1 MQIGENGQ
9 MTTEELAKIIGVS
22 RVTLSKVINGVG
34 GVAPKTEA
42 KIRKYIEEYNFEPNS
57 KARSLV
63 GKEEQIIGLISAY
76 SGKYSGASKN
86 ITSHFA
92 TELVNLAVNSAQQ
105 RDYKTL
111 VCLTDV
117 EKDVRSIERLFNSKL
132 IRGAILLGYN
142 TGNEDIERIGK
153 HGYPIVMVNQE
164 RDARYK
170 NTVAVNMDDQVSAY
184 FAIGKLVEYGHK
196 NILYIG
202 CNRHRLPAMR
212 RHEGVMSALQK
223 YGDEIEQF
231 KEIDCDFSE
240 EKAYNEIKRI
250 YGGKKSGKP
259 TGIFAAND
267 VMAIGAMNAL
277 KELGYSIPED
287 VSIIGFDDIPMAK
300 YLTPGLTTMSCNF
313 EVIASTAV
321 NSLIDLIEG
330 KEVVGHIELP
340 ARFVERG
347 SLSRPGEKK

>member
-1 MQIGENGQ
+1 

-34 GVAPKTEA
+34 GVSPKTEE

-76 SGKYSGASKN
+76 SGSYSGASKN

-92 TELVNLAVNSAQQ
+92 TELINLAVNSAQQ
-105 RDYKTL
+105 RGYKTL
-111 VCLTDV
+111 VSLTDV
-117 EKDVRSIERLFNSKL
+117 EKDVKSIERLFNSKL

-142 TGNEDIERIGK
+142 TGDEDIERIGK
-153 HGYPIVMVNQE
+153 HGYPNVLVNQE
-164 RDARYK
+164 RDSRYK
-170 NTVAVNMDDQVSAY
+170 NTVVVNMDDQVSAY
-184 FAIGKLVEYGHK
+184 FAIEKLVERGHK
-196 NILYIG
+196 RILYIG

-223 YGDEIEQF
+223 HKDEIESLT
-231 KEIDCDFSE
+231 EIDCDFSE
-240 EKAYNEIKRI
+240 EKAYNETKRI
-250 YGGKKSGKP
+250 FGDKKGKKP

-277 KELGYSIPED
+277 KDLGYKLPED
-287 VSIIGFDDIPMAK
+287 VSIIGFDDIPMSK
-300 YLTPGLTTMSCNF
+300 YLTPGLATMSCNF
-313 EVIASTAV
+313 EQIADTAV

-330 KEVVGHIELP
+330 KEVVNHIEIP
-340 ARFVERG
+340 AQFMERG
-347 SLSRPGEKK
+347 SLSVPRK

>member
-1 MQIGENGQ
+1 

-34 GVAPKTEA
+34 GVSPKTEE

-76 SGKYSGASKN
+76 SESYSGASKN
-86 ITSHFA
+86 ISSHFA
-92 TELVNLAVNSAQQ
+92 TELIHLAVNSAQK
-105 RDYKTL
+105 RGYKTL

-153 HGYPIVMVNQE
+153 HGYPIVLVNQE
-164 RDARYK
+164 RDSRYK

-184 FAIGKLVEYGHK
+184 FAIEKLVERGHK
-196 NILYIG
+196 RILYIG

-223 YGDEIEQF
+223 HKDEIESLA
-231 KEIDCDFSE
+231 EIDCDFNE
-240 EKAYNEIKRI
+240 EKAYNETKRI
-250 YGGKKSGKP
+250 FSEKTGKKP

-267 VMAIGAMNAL
+267 IMAIGAMNAL
-277 KELGYSIPED
+277 KELGYDIPGD
-287 VSIIGFDDIPMAK
+287 VSIIGFDDIPVSK

-313 EVIASTAV
+313 EQIAATAV

-330 KEVVGHIELP
+330 AEVVNHIELP
-340 ARFVERG
+340 AEYVERG
-347 SLSRPGEKK
+347 TLSEPKKDN

>member
-1 MQIGENGQ
+1 

-34 GVAPKTEA
+34 GVSQKTEE

-76 SGKYSGASKN
+76 SESYSGASKN
-86 ITSHFA
+86 ISSHFA
-92 TELVNLAVNSAQQ
+92 TELIHLAVNSAQK
-105 RDYKTL
+105 RGYKTL
-111 VCLTDV
+111 VSLTDV

-153 HGYPIVMVNQE
+153 HSYPIVLVNQE
-164 RDARYK
+164 RDSRYK

-184 FAIGKLVEYGHK
+184 FAIEKLVERGHK
-196 NILYIG
+196 RILYIG

-223 YGDEIEQF
+223 HKDEIESLT
-231 KEIDCDFSE
+231 EIDCDFNE
-240 EKAYNEIKRI
+240 EKAYNETKRI
-250 YGGKKSGKP
+250 FGDKTGKKP

-267 VMAIGAMNAL
+267 IMAIGAMNAL
-277 KELGYSIPED
+277 KELGYDIPGD
-287 VSIIGFDDIPMAK
+287 VSIIGFDDIPMSK

-313 EVIASTAV
+313 EQIASTAV

-330 KEVVGHIELP
+330 AEVVNHIEVP
-340 ARFVERG
+340 AEYVERG
-347 SLSRPGEKK
+347 SLSETREDK

>member
-1 MQIGENGQ
+1 

-34 GVAPKTEA
+34 GVSPKTEE
-42 KIRKYIEEYNFEPNS
+42 KIRRYIEEYNFEPNS

-76 SGKYSGASKN
+76 SGSYSGASKN

-92 TELVNLAVNSAQQ
+92 TELINLAVNAAQQ
-105 RDYKTL
+105 RGYKTL

-117 EKDVRSIERLFNSKL
+117 EKDVKSIERLFNSKL

-153 HGYPIVMVNQE
+153 HGYPIVLVNQE
-164 RDARYK
+164 RDSRYR

-184 FAIGKLVEYGHK
+184 FAIEKLVEKGHR

-202 CNRHRLPAMR
+202 CNRHRLPAIR
-212 RHEGVMSALQK
+212 RHEGVKSAQQK
-223 YGDEIEQF
+223 YKDVIESLT
-231 KEIDCDFSE
+231 EIDCDFSE
-240 EKAYNEIKRI
+240 EKAYNETKRI
-250 YGGKKSGKP
+250 YGSRGGVKP

-277 KELGYSIPED
+277 KELGYVIPDD
-287 VSIIGFDDIPMAK
+287 VSIIGFDDIPMSK

-313 EVIASTAV
+313 DQIASTAV

-330 KEVVGHIELP
+330 KEVVNHIEIP
-340 ARFVERG
+340 AEYMERG
-347 SLSRPGEKK
+347 SLSNAGKNK

>member
-1 MQIGENGQ
+1 

-34 GVAPKTEA
+34 GVSPKTEE

-76 SGKYSGASKN
+76 SESYSGASKN
-86 ITSHFA
+86 ISSHFA
-92 TELVNLAVNSAQQ
+92 TELIHLAVNSAQK
-105 RDYKTL
+105 RGYKTL

-153 HGYPIVMVNQE
+153 HGYPIVLVNQE
-164 RDARYK
+164 RDSRYK

-184 FAIGKLVEYGHK
+184 FAIEKLVERGHK
-196 NILYIG
+196 RILYIG

-223 YGDEIEQF
+223 HKDEIESLT
-231 KEIDCDFSE
+231 EIDCDFNE
-240 EKAYNEIKRI
+240 EKAYNETKRI
-250 YGGKKSGKP
+250 FDDKTGKKP

-267 VMAIGAMNAL
+267 IMAIGAMNAL
-277 KELGYSIPED
+277 KELGYDIPGD
-287 VSIIGFDDIPMAK
+287 VSIIGFDDIPVSK

-313 EVIASTAV
+313 EQIAATAV

-330 KEVVGHIELP
+330 AEVVNHIELP
-340 ARFVERG
+340 AEYVERG
-347 SLSRPGEKK
+347 TLSEPKKDN

>member
-1 MQIGENGQ
+1 

-34 GVAPKTEA
+34 GVSPKTEE

-76 SGKYSGASKN
+76 SGSYSGASKN

-92 TELVNLAVNSAQQ
+92 TELINLAVNSAQQ
-105 RDYKTL
+105 RGYKTL
-111 VCLTDV
+111 VSLTDV
-117 EKDVRSIERLFNSKL
+117 EKDVKSIEKLFNSKL

-142 TGNEDIERIGK
+142 TGDEDIERIGK
-153 HGYPIVMVNQE
+153 HGYPNVLVNQE
-164 RDARYK
+164 RDSRYK
-170 NTVAVNMDDQVSAY
+170 NTVVVNMDDRDSAY
-184 FAIGKLVEYGHK
+184 FAIEKLVERGHK
-196 NILYIG
+196 RILYIG

-223 YGDEIEQF
+223 HKDEIESLT
-231 KEIDCDFSE
+231 EIDCDFSE
-240 EKAYNEIKRI
+240 EKAYNETKRI
-250 YGGKKSGKP
+250 FGDKKGKKP

-277 KELGYSIPED
+277 KDLGYKLPED
-287 VSIIGFDDIPMAK
+287 VSIIGFDDIPMSK
-300 YLTPGLTTMSCNF
+300 YLTPGLATMSCNF
-313 EVIASTAV
+313 EQIADTAV

-330 KEVVGHIELP
+330 KEVVNHIEIP
-340 ARFVERG
+340 AQFMERG
-347 SLSRPGEKK
+347 SLSVPRK

>member
-1 MQIGENGQ
+1 

-34 GVAPKTEA
+34 GVSPKTEE

-76 SGKYSGASKN
+76 SESYSGASKN
-86 ITSHFA
+86 ISSHFA
-92 TELVNLAVNSAQQ
+92 TELIHLAVNSAQK
-105 RDYKTL
+105 RGYKTL

-153 HGYPIVMVNQE
+153 HGYPIVLVNQE
-164 RDARYK
+164 RDSRYK

-184 FAIGKLVEYGHK
+184 FAIEKLVERGHRR
-196 NILYIG
+196 ILYIG

-223 YGDEIEQF
+223 HKDEIESLT
-231 KEIDCDFSE
+231 EIDCDFNE
-240 EKAYNEIKRI
+240 EKAYNKTKRI
-250 YGGKKSGKP
+250 FSEKTGKKP

-267 VMAIGAMNAL
+267 IMAIGAMNAL
-277 KELGYSIPED
+277 KELGYDIPDD
-287 VSIIGFDDIPMAK
+287 VSIIGFDDIPVSK

-313 EVIASTAV
+313 EQIAATAV

-330 KEVVGHIELP
+330 AEVVNHIELP
-340 ARFVERG
+340 AEYVERG
-347 SLSRPGEKK
+347 TLSEPKKDN

>member
-1 MQIGENGQ
+1 

-34 GVAPKTEA
+34 GVSPKTEE

-76 SGKYSGASKN
+76 SGSYSGASKN

-105 RDYKTL
+105 RGYKTL

-117 EKDVRSIERLFNSKL
+117 EKDVKSIERLFNSKL

-142 TGNEDIERIGK
+142 TGDEDIERIGK
-153 HGYPIVMVNQE
+153 HGYPNVLVNQE
-164 RDARYK
+164 CDPKYK
-170 NTVAVNMDDQVSAY
+170 NTILVNMDDRVSAS
-184 FAIGKLVEYGHK
+184 FAIEKLVERGHK
-196 NILYIG
+196 RILYVG

-212 RHEGVMSALQK
+212 RHEGVMSAFEK
-223 YGDEIEQF
+223 HKDKIESLT
-231 KEIDCDFSE
+231 EIDCDFSE
-240 EKAYNEIKRI
+240 EKAFNEIRRI
-250 YGGKKSGKP
+250 YGDKKGKKP

-287 VSIIGFDDIPMAK
+287 VSIIGFDDIPVSK
-300 YLTPGLTTMSCNF
+300 YLTPALTTMSCNF
-313 EVIASTAV
+313 EQIASAAV
-321 NSLIDLIEG
+321 NSLIDAIEG
-330 KEVVGHIELP
+330 KEYVNHIEVP
-340 ARFVERG
+340 TEYRERG
-347 SLSRPGEKK
+347 SLAEPKKEK

>member
-1 MQIGENGQ
+1 

-34 GVAPKTEA
+34 GVSPKTEE

-76 SGKYSGASKN
+76 SERYSGASKN

-92 TELVNLAVNSAQQ
+92 TELIHLAVNSAQK
-105 RDYKTL
+105 RGYKTL
-111 VCLTDV
+111 VSLTDV
-117 EKDVRSIERLFNSKL
+117 EKDVKSIERLFSSKL

-142 TGNEDIERIGK
+142 TGDEDIERIGK
-153 HGYPIVMVNQE
+153 HGYPNVLVNQE
-164 RDARYK
+164 RDPRYK
-170 NTVAVNMDDQVSAY
+170 NTVAVNMDDEGSAF
-184 FAIGKLVEYGHK
+184 FAISKLVEYGHK

-202 CNRHRLPAMR
+202 CSRHRLPAMR
-212 RHEGVMSALQK
+212 RREGVMSALLK
-223 YGDEIEQF
+223 YKDEIEHF
-231 KEIDCDFSE
+231 TETDCDFSE

-250 YGGKKSGKP
+250 YGARKPWNP

-277 KELGYSIPED
+277 KDLGYSIPGD

-313 EVIASTAV
+313 EQIAETAV
-321 NSLIDLIEG
+321 NSLIDMIEG
-330 KEVVGHIELP
+330 KEVTNHIELP
-340 ARFVERG
+340 AEYVERG
-347 SLSRPGEKK
+347 SLTAPGKF